1 MKTRQLSLFIL
12 MIFVSVQV
20 SWSAPIAG
28 TLPGL
33 VAESPGFINVEIPN
47 QLASLEETYE
57 APNAVDSKLLIHIQD
72 LHGSF
77 EAQSQ
82 IKDILT
88 YLYSQYGFN
97 LLFLEGAVGDLKP
110 QQIELFPDVERNQKL
125 VEDLAKKGEMTG
137 AEMFLSSGVENV
149 HAVGIEQTELYRK
162 NFMAFRKIH
171 SNRDILDPYET
182 AVSNRLETLSTYFFS
197 RDMRRILKDWRKFEQ
212 GHRDFLPFVK
222 RLSEDSKKFIGLDLE
237 SLFAQVEWPQITRL
251 LVLQAMEKDLNEV
264 QYKKE
269 KELLNQFLVQNNARE
284 GLVEAVKKL
293 GSQQV
298 TLSRLETEQQKL
310 EHLPRYL
317 LERLV
322 AEAGPK
328 GFYFHDYPAFSL
340 YAGYLILK
348 SELDSKNLFDE
359 IERVFGK
366 ILDELAVTESEKNI
380 LELCR
385 DIEVLRKLFH
395 LELNHSEWAQAVYRK
410 DWIAPKAILK
420 RLETIGD
427 EDGSKGKVAQEKIVI
442 ADEAEVMDLFE
453 TAYLF
458 YQYARERDTVFYD
471 SIEKEMKARGSDKA
485 IVVTGGFHTDGL
497 VDIFREKQVNYGVLM
512 PRVTQIDFGKESYLS
527 AMLENKETMF
537 DLNTIVK
544 ALLMRDRARE
554 LDQEGGPG
562 IGMGTS
568 GVQGGRIIL
577 ESFLGIVDDVDDLAE
592 IESIMTNLDLSFLG
606 HSVEKINPSQYRINF
621 SDGSI
626 EDIFFKPI
634 ASGFSVTSKSVT
646 SVDPPDD
653 DLTFSVEAVPTQ
665 TAIDLTEI
673 ENAVRSVPVTPRAEF
688 NSTLSYANLLN
699 NEFAGID
706 VALKPFDTA
715 ALSADA
721 SPELQTAAV
730 AGGVMAVSAPAETM
744 LQNFRV
750 FAAQASN
757 VDVLGTAFAM
767 KDAAQDVSRELSIPS
782 LANNNR
788 GSFIQV
794 VNEVPTFQELVVGHF
809 NHLSIQVE
817 QYNAIVVV
825 RDRADLSA
833 ARSEARALMEQAMLW
848 ADANGE
854 NIVAKG
860 RFNIEVTTPRL
871 AQRVISKVSNMLNA
885 SVKSTGL
892 LGEDLVVMFNQG
904 LESLMQDGVWL
915 GTVVYNNIPDVS
927 LQGAANVLSAMLSQN
942 SGDAALLNRQYDE
955 PMFVTSKVG
964 FEFGPGITAFAQN
977 IWQKITE
984 AAMVAKSA

>member
-57 APNAVDSKLLIHIQD
+57 APNSVDSKLLIHIQD

-110 QQIELFPDVERNQKL
+110 EQIELFPDVERNQKL

-284 GLVEAVKKL
+284 GLVDAVKKL

-380 LELCR
+380 LELYR

-410 DWIAPKAILK
+410 DWISPKAILK

-442 ADEAEVMDLFE
+442 ADEAEVMGLFE

-458 YQYARERDTVFYD
+458 YQYARERDAVFYD
-471 SIEKEMKARGSDKA
+471 SIEKEMKARGTDKA

-497 VDIFREKQVNYGVLM
+497 VDLFREKQVNYGVLM
-512 PRVTQIDFGKESYLS
+512 PRVTQADFGKESYLS

-606 HSVEKINPSQYRINF
+606 HSVEKINPSQYRVNF
-621 SDGSI
+621 SDGNI

-673 ENAVRSVPVTPRAEF
+673 ENAVRSVPVTPREEF

-706 VALKPFDTA
+706 VALQPFDTA
-715 ALSADA
+715 VLSADA

-730 AGGVMAVSAPAETM
+730 AGGVMAVSTPAETM
-744 LQNFRV
+744 LQNLRV
-750 FAAQASN
+750 FATQASN

-767 KDAAQDVSRELSIPS
+767 KDAAREIFPAATNDDNGTLIEVMDRVPTLTDLIANRDELSIQTGQRN
-782 LANNNR
+782 AT
-788 GSFIQV
+788 V
-794 VNEVPTFQELVVGHF
+794 VVVPRDQLNAVRQ
-809 NHLSIQVE
+809 QVE
-817 QYNAIVVV
+817 T
-825 RDRADLSA
+825 
-833 ARSEARALMEQAMLW
+833 LMEQAEQW
-848 ADANGE
+848 SDANGE
-854 NIVAKG
+854 NIVSNG
-860 RFNIEVTTPRL
+860 RFRIEVTTPRL
-871 AQRVISKVSNMLNA
+871 AQKVIGRVSNKLN
-885 SVKSTGL
+885 VGIKSTGL
-892 LGEDLVVMFNQG
+892 LGENLVIMFNEG
-904 LESLMQDGVWL
+904 TAMQDLMEGGVWL
-915 GTVVYNNIPDVS
+915 GTVVYNNVPD
-927 LQGAANVLSAMLSQN
+927 ANLKSAVMGITAMLSQN
-942 SGDAALLNRQYDE
+942 LGDAELLNRQFDE
-955 PMFVTSKVG
+955 PIFVKSKVG
-964 FEFGPGITAFAQN
+964 FEFGPGFSAFAQN